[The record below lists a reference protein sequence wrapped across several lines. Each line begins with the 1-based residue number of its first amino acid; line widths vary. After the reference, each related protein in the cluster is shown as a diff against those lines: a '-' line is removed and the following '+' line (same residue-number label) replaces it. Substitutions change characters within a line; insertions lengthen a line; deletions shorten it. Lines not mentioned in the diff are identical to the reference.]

1 MNITDLAATT
11 TVHAAADL
19 VSMSHQ
25 VYYVAAAVGGTLF
38 IVGGIVKALHSQ
50 HKIGTGAAFAAFFGG
65 LALSI
70 AVGSAIALRDIG
82 AHELQQRTGITQ
94 QTNPYGQ

>member
-1 MNITDLAATT
+1 MTSYLA
-11 TVHAAADL
+11 VADL
-19 VSMSHQ
+19 ITISHQ
-25 VYYVAAAVGGTLF
+25 VYYLVAAIGGVAF
-38 IVGGIVKALHSQ
+38 IAGGIVKALHKQ

-82 AHELQQRTGITQ
+82 AHELDKHTGVSQ
-94 QTNPYGQ
+94 DSSVYGR